1 MAAGAKGGAAHA
13 PRGEVRIIG
22 GAWRSRRLAFPA
34 GEGLRP
40 TPDRVRETVF
50 NWLAPHLPGTACLDL
65 FAGSGAFGFEAMSR
79 GAARAV
85 LVEKRLEVV
94 AALRHNRKQLKAEQ
108 ADIVHADAAEY
119 LRGPA
124 AAFDIVFIDPPYASG
139 LLGPCIELLDT
150 RGWLKPGAFI
160 YLEAPEGEALPL
172 PATWQLVRSKTAG
185 QVGYH
190 LARRTW
196 QVAGEP
202 DFQQPV

>member
-1 MAAGAKGGAAHA
+1 MAAGAKRGTAHA

-34 GEGLRP
+34 SEGLRP

-50 NWLAPHLPGTACLDL
+50 NWLTPYLPGAACLDL
-65 FAGSGAFGFEAMSR
+65 FAGSGAFGFEALSR

-94 AALRHNRKQLKAEQ
+94 AALRHNREQLKAEH
-108 ADIVHADAAEY
+108 ADIVHADAVEF

-124 AAFDIVFIDPPYASG
+124 AAFDIVFLDPPYASG
-139 LLGPCIELLDT
+139 LLAPCVELLDT
-150 RGWLKPGAFI
+150 RGWLKPDAII
-160 YLEAPEGEALPL
+160 YLEAPEGEAPPL
-172 PATWQLVRSKTAG
+172 PATWQPVRSKTAG

-190 LARRTW
+190 LARKT
-196 QVAGEP
+196 QNKETP
-202 DFQQPV
+202 

>member
-1 MAAGAKGGAAHA
+1 VAAGGKPRSAHA

-34 GEGLRP
+34 SDGLRP

-50 NWLAPHLPGTACLDL
+50 NWLAPHLPGAACLDL
-65 FAGSGAFGFEAMSR
+65 FAGSGAFGFEALSR
-79 GAARAV
+79 AAARAV

-94 AALRHNRKQLKAEQ
+94 AALRHNREQLKAEH
-108 ADIVHADAAEY
+108 ADIVHADAADF

-124 AAFDIVFIDPPYASG
+124 EAFDVVFLDPPYASG
-139 LLGPCIELLDT
+139 LLTPCIELLEA
-150 RGWLKPGAFI
+150 RGWLRPDAFI
-160 YLEAPEGEALPL
+160 YLEAPHGETPAL

-190 LARRTW
+190 LVRRTKN
-196 QVAGEP
+196 QETP
-202 DFQQPV
+202 

>member
-1 MAAGAKGGAAHA
+1 VHA

-22 GAWRSRRLAFPA
+22 GAWRSRRLVFPA

-50 NWLAPHLPGTACLDL
+50 NWLAAYLPGAACLDL
-65 FAGSGAFGFEAMSR
+65 FAGSGAFGFEALSR
-79 GAARAV
+79 AAARAV

-94 AALRHNRKQLKAEQ
+94 AALRLNREQLKAGQ
-108 ADIVHADAAEY
+108 AEIVHADVVEF

-124 AAFDIVFIDPPYASG
+124 AAFDIVFLDPPYTSD
-139 LLGPCIELLDT
+139 LLGPCVELLET

-160 YLEAPEGEALPL
+160 YLEAPQGEAPHL
-172 PATWQLVRSKTAG
+172 PAAWQPVRSKTAG

-190 LARRTW
+190 LARKI
-196 QVAGEP
+196 QN
-202 DFQQPV
+202 

>member
-1 MAAGAKGGAAHA
+1 VAAGGKPRSAHA

-34 GEGLRP
+34 SDGLRP

-50 NWLAPHLPGTACLDL
+50 NWLAPHLPGAACLDL
-65 FAGSGAFGFEAMSR
+65 FAGSGAFGFEALSR
-79 GAARAV
+79 AAARAV

-94 AALRHNRKQLKAEQ
+94 AALRHNREQLKAEH
-108 ADIVHADAAEY
+108 ADIVHADAADF

-124 AAFDIVFIDPPYASG
+124 AAFDVVFLDPPYAGG
-139 LLGPCIELLDT
+139 LLAPCIELLET
-150 RGWLKPGAFI
+150 RGWLQPDAFI
-160 YLEAPEGEALPL
+160 YLEALHGETPAL

-190 LARRTW
+190 LARRTKT
-196 QVAGEP
+196 QETP
-202 DFQQPV
+202 

>member
-1 MAAGAKGGAAHA
+1 VAAGGKPRSAHA

-34 GEGLRP
+34 SDGLRP

-50 NWLAPHLPGTACLDL
+50 NWLAPHLPGAACLDL
-65 FAGSGAFGFEAMSR
+65 FAGSGAFGFEALSR
-79 GAARAV
+79 AAARAV

-94 AALRHNRKQLKAEQ
+94 AALRHNREQLKAEH
-108 ADIVHADAAEY
+108 ADIVHADAADF

-124 AAFDIVFIDPPYASG
+124 AAFDVVFLDPPYAGG
-139 LLGPCIELLDT
+139 LLAPCIELLET
-150 RGWLKPGAFI
+150 RGWLQPDAFI
-160 YLEAPEGEALPL
+160 YLEAPHGETPAL

-190 LARRTW
+190 LARRTKT
-196 QVAGEP
+196 QETP
-202 DFQQPV
+202 